1 MRQRTSSANTQ
12 NGLFFKGD
20 LGEINVPSFSP
31 LVSASFQPQK
41 QCVRTVNFLLIRQ
54 SGFIRKIRQTRV
66 SDNKVYQHNLDSE
79 AYRSVIFSTSGFQK
93 KQKHLFF
100 FCHHPHCTNQKNVEV
115 IVFLVSL

>member
-1 MRQRTSSANTQ
+1 MRQRTSPANTQ

-20 LGEINVPSFSP
+20 LGKINVPSFSP

-41 QCVRTVNFLLIRQ
+41 KCVRTVNFLLIRQ

-66 SDNKVYQHNLDSE
+66 SDNKFYQHNLDSE
-79 AYRSVIFSTSGFQK
+79 AYCSVIFSTSGFQK

-100 FCHHPHCTNQKNVEV
+100 SV
-115 IVFLVSL
+115 ITPTVLTRKMLR